1 MTLLQQE
8 PISDLPAAD
17 PDQDPIR
24 QFDQWF
30 SFAKESAIY
39 LPEAMTLATSTED
52 GSPSARIVLLKD
64 VSQKGFVFF
73 TNYESRKGHELE
85 ANPKAALVIHWAILE
100 RQVRIEGQV
109 EKISSKESDAYFQS
123 RPRGSRIG
131 AWASRQSRQL
141 TDRTQLE
148 QRVLDYQQLYA
159 EKDIALPPYWGGFR
173 VVPERIEF
181 WQGRESRLHER
192 LVYTKSPSG
201 QWSTH
206 LLFP

>member
-1 MTLLQQE
+1 MTFSSQKLVE
-8 PISDLPAAD
+8 DLPAPN
-17 PDQDPIR
+17 PDQDPIH

-30 SFAKESAIY
+30 AFAKESNIY
-39 LPEAMTLATSTED
+39 LPEAMTLATSTKD

-64 VSQKGFVFF
+64 VSPNGFVFF
-73 TNYESRKGHELE
+73 TNYESRKGSEIE

-109 EKISSKESDAYFQS
+109 EKISAQESDAYFQS

-131 AWASRQSRQL
+131 AWASRQSKKL
-141 TDRTQLE
+141 THRSQLE
-148 QRVLDYQQLYA
+148 QRVHDFQQVYA
-159 EKDIALPPYWGGFR
+159 EKDIDLPPHWGGFR
-173 VVPERIEF
+173 VTPERIEF